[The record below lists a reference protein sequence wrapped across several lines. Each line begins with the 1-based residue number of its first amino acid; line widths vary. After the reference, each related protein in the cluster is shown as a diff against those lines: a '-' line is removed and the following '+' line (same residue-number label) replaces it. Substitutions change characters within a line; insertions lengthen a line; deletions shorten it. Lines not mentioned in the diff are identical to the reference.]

1 MAEDEDRSEE
11 GLSTTTKIVA
21 GTAIGVAVPAAVAA
35 GRKLIG
41 SGNGDDG
48 GEEERP
54 QNSRSDTGS
63 RGQQTSARTGS
74 AKRGSSSR
82 TSPSRTSASR
92 SSSGKSRS
100 GSTRSTTS
108 RSSTTTRAAST
119 GKRAARAGSTAKT
132 RAGSSSSKTPT
143 REQLYKQATR
153 LKVEGRSRMT
163 KAQLERAVARAKK

>member
-41 SGNGDDG
+41 GGNGDQQ
-48 GEEERP
+48 RP
-54 QNSRSDTGS
+54 QKSTSPTSSRV
-63 RGQQTSARTGS
+63 QQASARSGS
-74 AKRGSSSR
+74 AKR
-82 TSPSRTSASR
+82 
-92 SSSGKSRS
+92 
-100 GSTRSTTS
+100 ST
-108 RSSTTTRAAST
+108 A
-119 GKRAARAGSTAKT
+119 TAKT
-132 RAGSSSSKTPT
+132 RAGSSRSKTPT

-153 LKVEGRSRMT
+153 LKIEGRSTMT